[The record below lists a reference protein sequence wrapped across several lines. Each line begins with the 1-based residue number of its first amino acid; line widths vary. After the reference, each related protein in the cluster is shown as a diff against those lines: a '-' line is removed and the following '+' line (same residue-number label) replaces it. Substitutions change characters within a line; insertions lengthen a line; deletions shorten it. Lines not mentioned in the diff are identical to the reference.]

1 MAYLGYK
8 QKALRKHKNHMAYV
22 KKWKAEHQRKKLE
35 LKRKRDCL
43 KATVVMT
50 MVAILMVLAYI
61 GVGISLVKS
70 QPIGVGNFVMAV
82 SYTDSYKDLQYVA
95 NFPNCDMAQ
104 NYYNQNCIDAKI
116 MLCQLEQYIQLP
128 DSYTED
134 FTYASK
140 DKHSCGFVG
149 VQQTHTFIEE

>member
-8 QKALRKHKNHMAYV
+8 NKIFMEYKREQERIKM
-22 KKWKAEHQRKKLE
+22 WKAEYKRKQLK
-35 LKRKRDCL
+35 LKRQKDVF
-43 KATVVMT
+43 KATAVMT
-50 MVAILMVLAYI
+50 LIAALVVLFYI
-61 GVGISLVKS
+61 GVGLSLVKA

-104 NYYNQNCIDAKI
+104 DYYNQNCIDAKI
-116 MLCQLEQYIQLP
+116 MMCQLEQYIQLP
-128 DSYTED
+128 ESYSEE

-140 DKHSCGFVG
+140 DKQSCGFVG

>member
-8 QKALRKHKNHMAYV
+8 TKAFREYKREQERIKM
-22 KKWKAEHQRKKLE
+22 WKAEY
-35 LKRKRDCL
+35 KRKQLKLKQQKNCL
-43 KATVVMT
+43 IATVVMT
-50 MVAILMVLAYI
+50 LIAILMVLAYL
-61 GVGISLVKS
+61 GVGISLVKA

-104 NYYNQNCIDAKI
+104 DYYNQNCIDAKI
-116 MLCQLEQYIQLP
+116 MMCQLEQYIQLP

-140 DKHSCGFVG
+140 DKQSCGFVG